1 MAIFDLTFDNKLVDM
16 IVVGDSVVAA
26 ADGCDVVGAVV
37 VGYDLMEMDH
47 YYYYLIAS
55 Y

>member
-1 MAIFDLTFDNKLVDM
+1 MAIFDLTFDNKLAGM
-16 IVVGDSVVAA
+16 IVMGDSVVVAA
-26 ADGCDVVGAVV
+26 VGCDVVAAVV
-37 VGYDLMEMDH
+37 VGYDSMEMGH

>member
-16 IVVGDSVVAA
+16 IVVGDSVVVAA
-26 ADGCDVVGAVV
+26 ADGYDVVGAV